1 MITPAQKP
9 RPDTGHVGLGD
20 MAALIG
26 SGIKAG
32 LKAGKNLV
40 GDAVDYLGN
49 KFGVLP
55 EGEPAGIGH
64 NNPPPEFRMPTALG
78 ALQRS
83 PEDQA
88 FFEEFRPEMYYHGTR
103 GDFSEFNPAMLDLGV
118 HVGTPEQANERLLD
132 VARMKGEI
140 PSYGNFDSDKPP
152 VIPEATVMPV
162 RVNVHNP
169 LRMPDVGNWK
179 SSSKVI
185 EELEKQQYQNSG
197 IDIDEIMQAY
207 DDIAMSDPIGN
218 YSDPDDWIE
227 SMENRELLEI
237 INEEIQKAGY
247 DGIVYKNIVE
257 TTSMGEGEIM
267 PEAKAKIAEIK
278 KELLVIND
286 AATARMEATRPL
298 EATVPRA
305 ADETLTASE
314 VMKRIKAA
322 NDWDI
327 QNSPEAFKTPEEMA
341 REDQLMDLRDDLET
355 QRYSPDSM
363 IILNPED
370 IRSPNAAY
378 DVDRRD
384 SYDIMSDA
392 GALAGIQNTGIA

>member
-1 MITPAQKP
+1 
-9 RPDTGHVGLGD
+9 

-49 KFGVLP
+49 KFGALP
-55 EGEPAGIGH
+55 SEDTQKIEPPMSA
-64 NNPPPEFRMPTALG
+64 PKTALG

-83 PEDQA
+83 PEDQM
-88 FFEEFRPEMYYHGTR
+88 FYEEFRPEMYYHGTR

-132 VARMKGEI
+132 VARIKGEI
-140 PSYGNFDSDKPP
+140 PSYGNFESDSPP
-152 VIPEATVMPV
+152 VIPEARVMPV

-179 SSSKVI
+179 NSSYVI
-185 EELEKQQYQNSG
+185 KELEKQQYQNSG
-197 IDIDEIMQAY
+197 IDIDEIMQAF

-237 INEEIQKAGY
+237 INAEIQKAGY
-247 DGIVYKNIVE
+247 DGIVYKNLVE
-257 TTSMGEGEIM
+257 TTSQGEGAIR
-267 PEAKAKIAEIK
+267 PEARAKIAEIK
-278 KELLVIND
+278 KELLAVSD
-286 AATARMEATRPL
+286 AATARMEAARPPK
-298 EATVPRA
+298 ATIPRA
-305 ADETLTASE
+305 ANETLTASE
-314 VMKRIKAA
+314 VIKRIKAA
-322 NDWDI
+322 GDWEM
-327 QNSPEAFKTPEEMA
+327 QNSPEDFKTPEEMA
-341 REDQLMDLRDDLET
+341 RENQLMDLRDDLEK

-363 IILNPED
+363 IILNPSD
-370 IRSPNAAY
+370 LRSPNAAY
-378 DVDRRD
+378 DVDKRD
-384 SYDIMSDA
+384 SDDIMSDA

>member
-1 MITPAQKP
+1 
-9 RPDTGHVGLGD
+9 
-20 MAALIG
+20 MANLIG
-26 SGIKAG
+26 EGGRAVFG
-32 LKAGKNLV
+32 NVGKDL
-40 GDAVDYLGN
+40 ADYLGR

-64 NNPPPEFRMPTALG
+64 NNPPPEFKMPTALG
-78 ALQRS
+78 ALRRS

-132 VARMKGEI
+132 VARMKNEI
-140 PSYGNFDSDKPP
+140 PSYGDFESDSPP
-152 VIPEATVMPV
+152 NIPQARVMPV

-179 SSSKVI
+179 NSSKVI

-197 IDIDEIMQAY
+197 INIDEIMQAY
-207 DDIAMSDPIGN
+207 DDIAMSDPIGR
-218 YSDPDDWIE
+218 YGDPDDWIE

-237 INEEIQKAGY
+237 INTEIQKAGY

-257 TTSMGEGEIM
+257 TTSQGEGAIL
-267 PEAKAKIAEIK
+267 PEARAKIAEIK
-278 KELLVIND
+278 KEFLTIND
-286 AATARMEATRPL
+286 AATARMEAARPP
-298 EATVPRA
+298 EAILPD
-305 ADETLTASE
+305 ADAQLAGGEAE
-314 VMKRIKAA
+314 KRVQAFLDY
-322 NDWDI
+322 NV
-327 QNSPEAFKTPEEMA
+327 QNSPEDFKTPEELF
-341 REDQLMDLRDDLET
+341 RENQLMDLRDDLET

-378 DVDRRD
+378 DVDKRD

-392 GALAGIQNTGIA
+392 GVLAGIQDTGIA

>member
-1 MITPAQKP
+1 
-9 RPDTGHVGLGD
+9 
-20 MAALIG
+20 MANLIG
-26 SGIKAG
+26 EGGRAVFG
-32 LKAGKNLV
+32 NVGKDL
-40 GDAVDYLGN
+40 ADYLGR

-132 VARMKGEI
+132 VARIKGEI
-140 PSYGNFDSDKPP
+140 PSYGNFDSDSPP
-152 VIPEATVMPV
+152 NIPQARVMPV

-179 SSSKVI
+179 NSSKVI

-197 IDIDEIMQAY
+197 INIDEIMQAY
-207 DDIAMSDPIGN
+207 DDIAMSDPIGK
-218 YSDPDDWIE
+218 YGDPDDWIK

-257 TTSMGEGEIM
+257 TTSMGEGEIL

-278 KELLVIND
+278 KEFLTIND
-286 AATARMEATRPL
+286 AATARMEAARPP
-298 EATVPRA
+298 EAILPD
-305 ADETLTASE
+305 ADAQLAGGEAE
-314 VMKRIKAA
+314 KRVQAFLDY
-322 NDWDI
+322 NV
-327 QNSPEAFKTPEEMA
+327 QNSPEDFKTPEELF
-341 REDQLMDLRDDLET
+341 RENQLMDLRDDLET

-378 DVDRRD
+378 DVDKRD

-392 GALAGIQNTGIA
+392 GVLAGIQDTGIA

>member
-1 MITPAQKP
+1 
-9 RPDTGHVGLGD
+9 

-49 KFGVLP
+49 KFGALP
-55 EGEPAGIGH
+55 SEDMQKIEPPMSA
-64 NNPPPEFRMPTALG
+64 PKTALG

-83 PEDQA
+83 PEDQM
-88 FFEEFRPEMYYHGTR
+88 FYEEFRPEMYYHGTR

-132 VARMKGEI
+132 VARIKGEI
-140 PSYGNFDSDKPP
+140 PSYGNFDSDNPP
-152 VIPEATVMPV
+152 NIPKARVMPV

-179 SSSKVI
+179 NSSKVI

-197 IDIDEIMQAY
+197 IDIDEIMQAF

-237 INEEIQKAGY
+237 INAEIQKAGY

-257 TTSMGEGEIM
+257 TTSQGEGAIL
-267 PEAKAKIAEIK
+267 PEARAKIAEIK
-278 KELLVIND
+278 KELLAVSD
-286 AATARMEATRPL
+286 AATARMEAARPPK
-298 EATVPRA
+298 ATIPRA
-305 ADETLTASE
+305 ANETLTASE
-314 VMKRIKAA
+314 VIKRIKAA
-322 NDWDI
+322 GDWEM
-327 QNSPEAFKTPEEMA
+327 QNSPEDFKTPEEMA
-341 REDQLMDLRDDLET
+341 RENQLMDLRDDLEK

-363 IILNPED
+363 IILNPSD
-370 IRSPNAAY
+370 LRSPNAAY
-378 DVDRRD
+378 DVDKRD

>member
-1 MITPAQKP
+1 
-9 RPDTGHVGLGD
+9 

-49 KFGVLP
+49 KFGALP
-55 EGEPAGIGH
+55 SEDMQKIEPPMSA
-64 NNPPPEFRMPTALG
+64 PKTALG

-83 PEDQA
+83 PEDQM
-88 FFEEFRPEMYYHGTR
+88 FYEEFRPEMYYHGTR

-132 VARMKGEI
+132 VARIKGEI
-140 PSYGNFDSDKPP
+140 PSYGNFESDSPP
-152 VIPEATVMPV
+152 VIPEARVMPV

-179 SSSKVI
+179 NSSYVI
-185 EELEKQQYQNSG
+185 KELEKQQYQNSG
-197 IDIDEIMQAY
+197 IDIDEIMQAF

-237 INEEIQKAGY
+237 INAEIQKAGY
-247 DGIVYKNIVE
+247 DGIVYKNLVE
-257 TTSMGEGEIM
+257 TTSQGEGAIR
-267 PEAKAKIAEIK
+267 PEARAKIAEIK
-278 KELLVIND
+278 KELLAVSD
-286 AATARMEATRPL
+286 AATARMEAARPPK
-298 EATVPRA
+298 ATIPRA
-305 ADETLTASE
+305 ANETLTASE
-314 VMKRIKAA
+314 VIKRIKAA
-322 NDWDI
+322 GDWEM
-327 QNSPEAFKTPEEMA
+327 QNSPEDFKTPEEMS
-341 REDQLMDLRDDLET
+341 RENQLMDLRDDLEK

-363 IILNPED
+363 IILNPSD
-370 IRSPNAAY
+370 LRSPNAAY
-378 DVDRRD
+378 DVDKRD
-384 SYDIMSDA
+384 SDDIMSDA

>member
-1 MITPAQKP
+1 MVT
-9 RPDTGHVGLGD
+9 T
-20 MAALIG
+20 IG
-26 SGIKAG
+26 INAVKAG

-49 KFGVLP
+49 KFGALP
-55 EGEPAGIGH
+55 EVEPAGIGH

-78 ALQRS
+78 ALRRS

-88 FFEEFRPEMYYHGTR
+88 FFEEFSPDMYYHGTR
-103 GDFSEFNPAMLDLGV
+103 GDFSEFDPNMLDLGV

-132 VARMKGEI
+132 VAKMKGEI
-140 PSYGNFDSDKPP
+140 PRGGDFESSNPP
-152 VIPEATVMPV
+152 IIPYARVMPV

-179 SSSKVI
+179 NSSYVI
-185 EELEKQQYQNSG
+185 EELEKRQYQNSG
-197 IDIDEIMQAY
+197 ININEIMEAF

-227 SMENRELLEI
+227 STENRKLLEI
-237 INEEIQKAGY
+237 INAEIQKAGY

-257 TTSMGEGEIM
+257 TTSMGEGEII
-267 PEAKAKIAEIK
+267 PEAKAKIAKIK
-278 KELLVIND
+278 KELLAVSD
-286 AATARMEATRPL
+286 AATARMEAARPP
-298 EATVPRA
+298 EATMPDIA
-305 ADETLTASE
+305 NTQYAEGELD
-314 VMKRIKAA
+314 KRIQALL
-322 NDWDI
+322 DYDM
-327 QNSPEAFKTPEEMA
+327 QNSPEDFKTPEELF
-341 REDQLMDLRDDLET
+341 REDQLMDLRDDLEL

-363 IILNPED
+363 IILNPSD
-370 IRSPNAAY
+370 LRSPNAAY
-378 DVDRRD
+378 DVDKRD

>member
-1 MITPAQKP
+1 
-9 RPDTGHVGLGD
+9 

-49 KFGVLP
+49 KFGALP
-55 EGEPAGIGH
+55 SEDMQKIEPPMSA
-64 NNPPPEFRMPTALG
+64 PKTALG

-83 PEDQA
+83 PEDQM
-88 FFEEFRPEMYYHGTR
+88 FYEEFRPEMYYHGTR

-132 VARMKGEI
+132 VARIKGEI
-140 PSYGNFDSDKPP
+140 PSYGNFESDSPP
-152 VIPEATVMPV
+152 VIPEARVMPV

-179 SSSKVI
+179 NSSYVI
-185 EELEKQQYQNSG
+185 KELEKQQYQNSG

-257 TTSMGEGEIM
+257 TTSQGEGAIL
-267 PEAKAKIAEIK
+267 PEARAKIAEIK
-278 KELLVIND
+278 KELLAVSD
-286 AATARMEATRPL
+286 AATARMEAARPPK
-298 EATVPRA
+298 ATIPRA
-305 ADETLTASE
+305 ANETLTASE
-314 VMKRIKAA
+314 VIKRIKAA
-322 NDWDI
+322 GDWEM
-327 QNSPEAFKTPEEMA
+327 QNSPEDFKTPEEMA
-341 REDQLMDLRDDLET
+341 RENQLMDLRDDLEK

-363 IILNPED
+363 IILNPSD
-370 IRSPNAAY
+370 LRSPNAAY
-378 DVDRRD
+378 DVDKRD

>member
-1 MITPAQKP
+1 
-9 RPDTGHVGLGD
+9 
-20 MAALIG
+20 MATG

-32 LKAGKNLV
+32 FKAAKNLV

-49 KFGVLP
+49 KFGALP

-64 NNPPPEFRMPTALG
+64 NNPPPEFKMPTALG
-78 ALQRS
+78 ALRRS

-88 FFEEFRPEMYYHGTR
+88 FFEEFDPNIYYHGTR

-132 VARMKGEI
+132 VARMKNEI
-140 PSYGNFDSDKPP
+140 PSYGNFESDSPP
-152 VIPEATVMPV
+152 VIPEARVMPV

-179 SSSKVI
+179 NSSKVI

-197 IDIDEIMQAY
+197 IDINEIMEAF
-207 DDIAMSDPIGN
+207 DDIAMSDPIGK
-218 YSDPDDWIE
+218 YGDPDDWIE

-237 INEEIQKAGY
+237 INAEIQKAGY
-247 DGIVYKNIVE
+247 DGIVYKNLVE
-257 TTSMGEGEIM
+257 TTSQGEGAIL

-278 KELLVIND
+278 KELLAVSD

-298 EATVPRA
+298 EATIPRA
-305 ADETLTASE
+305 ANETLTASE

-322 NDWDI
+322 GDWEM
-327 QNSPEAFKTPEEMA
+327 QNSPEDFKTPEELF
-341 REDQLMDLRDDLET
+341 RENQLMDLRDDLET

-378 DVDRRD
+378 DVDKRD

>member
-1 MITPAQKP
+1 MANFMSEFGRAIA
-9 RPDTGHVGLGD
+9 PDLGQD
-20 MAALIG
+20 I
-26 SGIKAG
+26 
-32 LKAGKNLV
+32 
-40 GDAVDYLGN
+40 VDYLGR
-49 KFGVLP
+49 KFGALP
-55 EGEPAGIGH
+55 ETALDDVAEPLAGIGH
-64 NNPPPEFRMPTALG
+64 NNPPPEFKMPTALG
-78 ALQRS
+78 ALRRS

-132 VARMKGEI
+132 VARIKGEI
-140 PSYGNFDSDKPP
+140 PSYGNFDSDNPP
-152 VIPEATVMPV
+152 NIPKARVMPV
-162 RVNVHNP
+162 RINVHNP

-179 SSSKVI
+179 NSSKVI

-197 IDIDEIMQAY
+197 INIDEIMQAY
-207 DDIAMSDPIGN
+207 DDIAMSDPIGK
-218 YSDPDDWIE
+218 YGDPDDWIE

-257 TTSMGEGEIM
+257 TTSMGEGEIL

-278 KELLVIND
+278 KEFLTIND
-286 AATARMEATRPL
+286 AATARMEAARPP
-298 EATVPRA
+298 EAILPD
-305 ADETLTASE
+305 ADAQLAGGEAE
-314 VMKRIKAA
+314 KRVQAFLDY
-322 NDWDI
+322 NV
-327 QNSPEAFKTPEEMA
+327 QNSPEDFKTPEELF
-341 REDQLMDLRDDLET
+341 RENQLMDLRDDLET

-378 DVDRRD
+378 DVDKRD

-392 GALAGIQNTGIA
+392 GVLAGIQDTGVA

>member
-1 MITPAQKP
+1 
-9 RPDTGHVGLGD
+9 

-49 KFGVLP
+49 KFGALP
-55 EGEPAGIGH
+55 SEDMQKIEPPMSA
-64 NNPPPEFRMPTALG
+64 PKTALG

-83 PEDQA
+83 PEDQM
-88 FFEEFRPEMYYHGTR
+88 FYEEFRPEMYYHGTR

-132 VARMKGEI
+132 VARIKGEI
-140 PSYGNFDSDKPP
+140 PSYGNFESDSPP
-152 VIPEATVMPV
+152 VIPEARVMPV

-179 SSSKVI
+179 NSSYVI
-185 EELEKQQYQNSG
+185 KELEKQQYQNSG

-237 INEEIQKAGY
+237 INAEIQKAGY
-247 DGIVYKNIVE
+247 DGIVYKNLVE
-257 TTSMGEGEIM
+257 TTSQGEGAIR
-267 PEAKAKIAEIK
+267 PEARAKIAEIK
-278 KELLVIND
+278 KELLAVSD
-286 AATARMEATRPL
+286 AATARMEAARPPK
-298 EATVPRA
+298 ATIPRA
-305 ADETLTASE
+305 ANETLTASE
-314 VMKRIKAA
+314 VIKRIKAA
-322 NDWDI
+322 GDWEM
-327 QNSPEAFKTPEEMA
+327 QNSPEDFKTPEEMA
-341 REDQLMDLRDDLET
+341 RENQLMDLRDDLEK

-363 IILNPED
+363 IILNPSD
-370 IRSPNAAY
+370 LRSPNAAY
-378 DVDRRD
+378 DVDKRD
-384 SYDIMSDA
+384 SDDIMSDA

>member
-1 MITPAQKP
+1 
-9 RPDTGHVGLGD
+9 

-49 KFGVLP
+49 KFGALP
-55 EGEPAGIGH
+55 SEDMQKIEPPMSA
-64 NNPPPEFRMPTALG
+64 PKTALG

-83 PEDQA
+83 PEDQM
-88 FFEEFRPEMYYHGTR
+88 FYEEFRPEMYYHGTR

-132 VARMKGEI
+132 VARIKGEI
-140 PSYGNFDSDKPP
+140 PSYGNFESDSPP
-152 VIPEATVMPV
+152 VIPEARVMPV

-179 SSSKVI
+179 NSSYVI
-185 EELEKQQYQNSG
+185 KELEKQQYQNSG
-197 IDIDEIMQAY
+197 IDIDEIMQAF

-237 INEEIQKAGY
+237 INAEIQKAGY
-247 DGIVYKNIVE
+247 DGIVYKNLVE
-257 TTSMGEGEIM
+257 TTSQGEGAIR
-267 PEAKAKIAEIK
+267 PEARAKIAEIK
-278 KELLVIND
+278 KELLAVSD
-286 AATARMEATRPL
+286 AATARMEAARPPK
-298 EATVPRA
+298 ATIPRA
-305 ADETLTASE
+305 ANETLTASE
-314 VMKRIKAA
+314 VIKRIKAA
-322 NDWDI
+322 GDWEM
-327 QNSPEAFKTPEEMA
+327 QNSPEDFKTPEEMA
-341 REDQLMDLRDDLET
+341 RENQLMDLRDDLEK

-363 IILNPED
+363 IILNPSD
-370 IRSPNAAY
+370 LRSPNAAY
-378 DVDRRD
+378 DVDKRD
-384 SYDIMSDA
+384 SDDIMSDA

>member
-1 MITPAQKP
+1 VITPARRP
-9 RPDTGHVGLGD
+9 RPDTGHVGRGD

-49 KFGVLP
+49 KFGALP
-55 EGEPAGIGH
+55 SEDMQKIEPPMSA
-64 NNPPPEFRMPTALG
+64 PKTALG

-83 PEDQA
+83 PEDQM
-88 FFEEFRPEMYYHGTR
+88 FYEEFRPEMYYHGTR

-132 VARMKGEI
+132 VARIKGEI
-140 PSYGNFDSDKPP
+140 PSYGNFESDSPP
-152 VIPEATVMPV
+152 VIPEARVMPV

-179 SSSKVI
+179 NSSYVI
-185 EELEKQQYQNSG
+185 KELEKQQYQNSG
-197 IDIDEIMQAY
+197 IDIDEIMQAF

-237 INEEIQKAGY
+237 INAEIQKAGY
-247 DGIVYKNIVE
+247 DGIVYKNLVE
-257 TTSMGEGEIM
+257 TTSQGEGAIR
-267 PEAKAKIAEIK
+267 PEARAKIAEIK
-278 KELLVIND
+278 KELLAVSD
-286 AATARMEATRPL
+286 AATARMEAARPPK
-298 EATVPRA
+298 ATIPRA
-305 ADETLTASE
+305 ANETLTASE
-314 VMKRIKAA
+314 VIKRIKAA
-322 NDWDI
+322 GDWEM
-327 QNSPEAFKTPEEMA
+327 QNSPEDFKTPEEMA
-341 REDQLMDLRDDLET
+341 RENQLMDLRDDLEK

-363 IILNPED
+363 IILNPSD
-370 IRSPNAAY
+370 LRSPNAAY
-378 DVDRRD
+378 DVDKRD
-384 SYDIMSDA
+384 SDDIMSDA

>member
-1 MITPAQKP
+1 
-9 RPDTGHVGLGD
+9 
-20 MAALIG
+20 MANLIG
-26 SGIKAG
+26 EGGRAVFG
-32 LKAGKNLV
+32 NVGKDL
-40 GDAVDYLGN
+40 ADYLGR

-64 NNPPPEFRMPTALG
+64 NNPPPEFKMPTALG
-78 ALQRS
+78 ALRRS

-88 FFEEFRPEMYYHGTR
+88 FFEEFDPNIYYHGTR

-132 VARMKGEI
+132 VARMKNEI
-140 PSYGNFDSDKPP
+140 PSYGDFESDSPP
-152 VIPEATVMPV
+152 NIPQARVMPV

-179 SSSKVI
+179 NSSKVI

-197 IDIDEIMQAY
+197 IDINEIMEAY
-207 DDIAMSDPIGN
+207 DDIAMSDPIGR
-218 YSDPDDWIE
+218 YGDPDDWIE

-237 INEEIQKAGY
+237 INTEIQKAGY

-257 TTSMGEGEIM
+257 TTSQGEGAIL
-267 PEAKAKIAEIK
+267 PEARAKIAEIK
-278 KELLVIND
+278 KEFLTIND
-286 AATARMEATRPL
+286 AATARMEAARPP
-298 EATVPRA
+298 EAILPD
-305 ADETLTASE
+305 ADAQLAGGEAE
-314 VMKRIKAA
+314 KRVQAFLDY
-322 NDWDI
+322 NV
-327 QNSPEAFKTPEEMA
+327 QNSPEDFKTPEELF
-341 REDQLMDLRDDLET
+341 RENQLMDLRDDLET

-378 DVDRRD
+378 DVDKRD

-392 GALAGIQNTGIA
+392 GVLAGIQDTGIA

>member
-1 MITPAQKP
+1 
-9 RPDTGHVGLGD
+9 

-49 KFGVLP
+49 KFGALP
-55 EGEPAGIGH
+55 SEDMQKIEPPMSA
-64 NNPPPEFRMPTALG
+64 PKTALG

-83 PEDQA
+83 PEDQM
-88 FFEEFRPEMYYHGTR
+88 FYEEFRPEMYYHGTR

-132 VARMKGEI
+132 VARIKGEI
-140 PSYGNFDSDKPP
+140 PSYGNFESDSPP
-152 VIPEATVMPV
+152 VIPDAKVMPV
-162 RVNVHNP
+162 RINVHNP

-179 SSSKVI
+179 NSSKVI

-237 INEEIQKAGY
+237 INAEIQKAGY
-247 DGIVYKNIVE
+247 DGIVYKNLVE
-257 TTSMGEGEIM
+257 TTSQGEGAIR
-267 PEAKAKIAEIK
+267 PEARAKIAEIK
-278 KELLVIND
+278 KELLAVSD
-286 AATARMEATRPL
+286 AATARMEAARPPK
-298 EATVPRA
+298 ATIPRA
-305 ADETLTASE
+305 ANETLTASE
-314 VMKRIKAA
+314 VIKRIKAA
-322 NDWDI
+322 GDWEM
-327 QNSPEAFKTPEEMA
+327 QNSPEDFKTPEEMA
-341 REDQLMDLRDDLET
+341 RENQLMDLRDDLEK

-363 IILNPED
+363 IILNPSD
-370 IRSPNAAY
+370 LRSPNAAY
-378 DVDRRD
+378 DVDKRYSD
-384 SYDIMSDA
+384 DIMSDA

>member
-1 MITPAQKP
+1 MITPARRP
-9 RPDTGHVGLGD
+9 RPDTGLVGRGD

-49 KFGVLP
+49 KFGALP
-55 EGEPAGIGH
+55 SEDTQKIEPPMSA
-64 NNPPPEFRMPTALG
+64 PQTALG
-78 ALQRS
+78 ALRRS
-83 PEDQA
+83 TEDQA
-88 FFEEFRPEMYYHGTR
+88 FFEEFDPNIYYHGTR
-103 GDFSEFNPAMLDLGV
+103 GDFSEFDQNMLDLGV

-132 VARMKGEI
+132 VARMKNEI
-140 PSYGNFDSDKPP
+140 PSYGDFDSDSPP
-152 VIPEATVMPV
+152 VIPDAKVMPV
-162 RVNVHNP
+162 RINVHNP

-179 SSSKVI
+179 NSSKVI

-197 IDIDEIMQAY
+197 ININEIMEAFN
-207 DDIAMSDPIGN
+207 DIAMGDPIGK
-218 YSDPDDWIE
+218 YGDPDDWLD
-227 SMENRELLEI
+227 SMENRELLEV
-237 INEEIQKAGY
+237 INAEIQKAGY

-257 TTSMGEGEIM
+257 TTSQGKGEIM

-305 ADETLTASE
+305 ANETLTASE

-378 DVDRRD
+378 DVDKRD